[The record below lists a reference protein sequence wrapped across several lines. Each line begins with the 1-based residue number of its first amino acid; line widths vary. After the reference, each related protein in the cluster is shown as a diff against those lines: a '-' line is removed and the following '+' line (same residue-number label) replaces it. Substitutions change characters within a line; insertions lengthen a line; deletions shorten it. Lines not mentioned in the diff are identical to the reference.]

1 VSKTVYFNFQDGN
14 GWQDYSHLVRDDLV
28 IIRRAFSD
36 DFRFAN
42 NAVSFTVNYDPT
54 LFAYLLAPTKDV
66 LVRVK
71 DGATYLFTGY
81 IPPTMER
88 VYDGYYKTMQ
98 LKIEAIDYTDFLK
111 EAVGDISYEDKKIMD
126 PSDTANS
133 LVHLIFGLIDLDS
146 SYGEFIDRG
155 NCESSVPPMVRDEVS
170 PITDNCTWER
180 SDEQAY
186 EGSYSWKMTVT
197 TGGTRAVADF
207 VDGNNPA
214 DLHGLLPGKKYK
226 ISCRVYI
233 PSSGG
238 PSNPNEVAL
247 RIYEYYSGGWHINQ
261 VIASIQDSWELLDLG
276 EITINSNATGVVLR
290 IWIYSTVSSGE
301 YIYVDDVHC
310 QFEEENIDNSKSIT
324 TTVEAVTSLSE
335 NETALTILSD
345 LLYEHG
351 YAVNW
356 NEEGK
361 FSPLQWNK
369 SAGSSPTH
377 TFDDN
382 NIVEKIKKEDKDNR
396 LYFGV
401 NIKWYEIGEKDN
413 VLLYRADTPYD
424 EDTNLFLGYTILNG
438 YYYPVE
444 ANVDDPITGQKQVV
458 YQEYT
463 DRGIKYLTNPVI
475 EGELDFNPEAFE
487 SDFSEILITKNHSLD
502 INYDGYP
509 GTDIITVEEYY
520 NKKARILLYNDTGS
534 NIDLYYLNIYGTV
547 VYKTSER
554 ESKIR
559 LSSVARRGV
568 NTENLL
574 KYTARFLF
582 TSSKAESLAKGLAK
596 NIEKGNRY
604 YFFSSEDEVAVGDL
618 VTIDTEY
625 EDDTAIIIERI
636 YDEQTEVY
644 SYYAKRYDVSY
655 SSLSEL
661 RQRLL
666 HSLPPD
672 PIKMVQIV
680 PPYENIQTAIDI
692 LASNSNGGT
701 IYLTAGD
708 YYLTN
713 TLIQKSNVVIKGRG
727 DRTIIHGQ
735 TGSDDVIRMEDSNVT
750 GASIEDVKIVNDE
763 AEEYIKYLVNFNGAV
778 SCRLKSCSLDFTK
791 CLGVRLNGDSGGVIN
806 NKLLGG
812 KIKDIWQKGAKATF
826 NPVTTSYI
834 SITALSST
842 KIAIVYRDPGNSNYG
857 TAIIGDISGTTITF
871 GSEYVFNSA
880 HTEHISITALSSTK
894 IAIAYRDYGNSSYG
908 TAIIGDVSGT
918 TITFGSE
925 YVFNAGIA
933 QEIYITALSSTKIA
947 IAYQDYSNSNYGTA
961 IIGDVSGTTITFG
974 SEYVFNAA
982 GTTTPAITALS
993 STKIAIAYR
1002 DSGNSYYGTA
1012 IIGDVS
1018 GTTITFGSEYVF
1030 NTGETYS
1037 IAIISLSST
1046 KTAICYTDRGNSDYG
1061 TAIIG
1066 DVSGTVITFGSEYV
1080 FNAGAT
1086 SYVSI
1091 TVLSS
1096 TKIAIAYQDVNSS
1109 NYGTIKY
1116 GYLIDETT
1124 LIFSEKYIFNEAST
1138 SHLDITFLEQNNVI
1152 LAYGSGMAGKAQ
1164 VVTGGEESVP
1174 VLIDGDD
1181 NIFHGNQILAIDDY
1195 LYTQLVSVLV
1205 QGKRNSI
1212 VNNVIN
1218 GLDEQQK
1225 KIKYGIITTDTS
1237 KDNLIANNSVSNVEK
1252 CAIMNSGDRNT
1263 IGGNKCV
1270 DNGEFIDRWDCEEE
1284 VAPMVR
1290 DEVSPFTQ
1298 NCTWERSDEQ
1308 AYEGSY
1314 SWKLMITTGGT
1325 RAFADFADNNETTDM
1340 HGLLVGKKYKMSC
1353 RVYVPSTGGPSAS
1366 EVTLIF
1372 YQYYSGGWKRTE
1384 IIPTTQDA
1392 WELLDLGEIT
1402 INPDTTAITIRID
1415 IDSTASSGEFIYVDD
1430 IHCQI
1435 IGEHNEYEH
1444 QFQDYGTNTQLG

>member
-1 VSKTVYFNFQDGN
+1 MSKTVYFNFQDGN
-14 GWQDYSHLVRDDLV
+14 GWQDCSHLVRDDLV

-42 NAVSFTVNYDPT
+42 SAVSFTVNYDPT
-54 LFAYLLAPTKDV
+54 LFADLLAPTKDV

-146 SYGEFIDRG
+146 SYID
-155 NCESSVPPMVRDEVS
+155 S
-170 PITDNCTWER
+170 
-180 SDEQAY
+180 
-186 EGSYSWKMTVT
+186 
-197 TGGTRAVADF
+197 
-207 VDGNNPA
+207 
-214 DLHGLLPGKKYK
+214 
-226 ISCRVYI
+226 
-233 PSSGG
+233 
-238 PSNPNEVAL
+238 
-247 RIYEYYSGGWHINQ
+247 
-261 VIASIQDSWELLDLG
+261 
-276 EITINSNATGVVLR
+276 
-290 IWIYSTVSSGE
+290 
-301 YIYVDDVHC
+301 
-310 QFEEENIDNSKSIT
+310 SKSIT

-692 LASNSNGGT
+692 LAANSNGGT

-708 YYLTN
+708 YYLTS

-791 CLGVRLNGDSGGVIN
+791 CLGVRLSGDSGGVIN

-812 KIKDIWQKGAKATF
+812 KIKDIWQKGTKATF
-826 NPVTTSYI
+826 DSGTVYSV
-834 SITALSST
+834 SIIALSST
-842 KIAIVYRDPGNSNYG
+842 KIAIAYRDVANSNYG
-857 TAIIGDISGTTITF
+857 AAVIGSISDTTITF

-880 HTEHISITALSSTK
+880 QTDEVAITALSSTK

-918 TITFGSE
+918 
-925 YVFNAGIA
+925 
-933 QEIYITALSSTKIA
+933 
-947 IAYQDYSNSNYGTA
+947 
-961 IIGDVSGTTITFG
+961 
-974 SEYVFNAA
+974 
-982 GTTTPAITALS
+982 
-993 STKIAIAYR
+993 
-1002 DSGNSYYGTA
+1002 
-1012 IIGDVS
+1012 
-1018 GTTITFGSEYVF
+1018 
-1030 NTGETYS
+1030 
-1037 IAIISLSST
+1037 
-1046 KTAICYTDRGNSDYG
+1046 
-1061 TAIIG
+1061 
-1066 DVSGTVITFGSEYV
+1066 VITFGSEYV
-1080 FNAGAT
+1080 FNAEKT
-1086 SYVSI
+1086 SYIPI

-1096 TKIAIAYQDVNSS
+1096 TKIAIAYQDVNNSY
-1109 NYGTIKY
+1109 YGTVKY

-1124 LIFSEKYIFNEAST
+1124 LIFSEKYIFNKAST
-1138 SHLDITFLEQNNVI
+1138 SYLDITFLEQDNII
-1152 LAYGSGMAGKAQ
+1152 LAYNSGTAGKAQ
-1164 VVTGGEESVP
+1164 VVTGGEESIP
-1174 VLIDGDD
+1174 ILIDGDD

-1284 VAPMVR
+1284 VPPMVR
-1290 DEVSPFTQ
+1290 DEVSPHTV

-1308 AYEGSY
+1308 AYEGNY
-1314 SWKLMITTGGT
+1314 SWKMTVTTGGSAAYVYFIDT
-1325 RAFADFADNNETTDM
+1325 SPDTTDM
-1340 HGLLVGKKYKMSC
+1340 HGLLNGKMYKMSI
-1353 RVYVPSTGGPSAS
+1353 RVYVPSSGGPLTN
-1366 EVTLIF
+1366 EIDLQI
-1372 YQYYSGGWKRTE
+1372 QEYYGGAWHNLVNLT
-1384 IIPTTQDA
+1384 PSVQDA
-1392 WELLDLGEIT
+1392 WELLVSSEFI
-1402 INPDTTAITIRID
+1402 INSSSTGILLRLRIS
-1415 IDSTASSGEFIYVDD
+1415 DSASSGEYIYIDD